1 MDDTRFSRLENRVDE
16 IKDDLA
22 DVKAEQR
29 VTNHHIETLNKNME
43 IHSELV
49 KSHVAGDDKIIT
61 EIAPLI
67 EEFKFQ
73 QERKRRRIESLKLW
87 GMRLGIPSVII
98 GILVGLTKIYSY
110 FRSVI

>member
-1 MDDTRFSRLENRVDE
+1 MDAERFSRLENRVDE

-22 DVKAEQR
+22 DVKAEQKI
-29 VTNHHIETLNKNME
+29 TNHHIESLKDHMQ

-49 KSHVAGDDKIIT
+49 KQHVAGDDKIIT

-73 QERKRRRIESLKLW
+73 QERRKRRIENLKLW
-87 GMRLGIPSVII
+87 GMRLGIPSVLIGII
-98 GILVGLTKIYSY
+98 GGVVKIFHS
-110 FRSVI
+110 FR